1 MAESLLK
8 YLNWVELKIELDS
21 KRKALM
27 ILSKV
32 QVSLNRF
39 SEAKNT
45 LAILDHQFQSNE
57 TQFLLDKTSCY
68 VDMGLFQEAKQI
80 LNSIQIDRPEKNE
93 PLEKAHLNAL
103 LGYSNVV
110 TGQTCMVTVMKLS
123 LPVASY

>member
-8 YLNWVELKIELDS
+8 YLNWIELKIELDS

-45 LAILDHQFQSNE
+45 LAILDHQFEGNE

-80 LNSIQIDRPEKNE
+80 MNSIQIDRPEKNE
-93 PLEKAHLNAL
+93 LLEKAHLNAL

-110 TGQTCMVTVMKLS
+110 SGQTCI
-123 LPVASY
+123 